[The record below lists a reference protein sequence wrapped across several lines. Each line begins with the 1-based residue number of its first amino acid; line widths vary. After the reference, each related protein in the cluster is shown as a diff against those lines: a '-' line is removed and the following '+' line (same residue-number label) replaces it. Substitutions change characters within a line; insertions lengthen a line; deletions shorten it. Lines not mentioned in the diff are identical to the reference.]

1 MKKPFFIGSLYFLG
15 IVDEIL
21 YIWKRGD
28 SMFNQSM
35 NIKGNSLSHQTGFST
50 LTLTTNK
57 LALETMKKRL
67 DPNDTEASKQLNE
80 KIQVLEKLIA
90 QQEEEENEALAKIT
104 KKVENCEKLT
114 PQELMLLKE
123 KNPKLYQEVMLEE
136 TVQKNF
142 EERLKNCKSREEAQD
157 TYISE
162 LNSSR
167 KIFKN
172 GTPEGEER
180 YKRIIKRLN
189 KSWEKYLQGKLD
201 EKDKP
206 TSQGKS
212 VEDLK
217 VTIQDEA
224 TFLITPQFDK
234 SI

>member
-57 LALETMKKRL
+57 LALETMRKRL
-67 DPNDTEASKQLNE
+67 DPNDAEANKQLNE

-90 QQEEEENEALAKIT
+90 QQEEEEKEALAKIT
-104 KKVENCEKLT
+104 RKVENCEKLS

-136 TVQKNF
+136 SIQRNF
-142 EERLKNCKSREEAQD
+142 EQRLKNCKSKEEAQD
-157 TYISE
+157 VYISE
-162 LNSSR
+162 LNTSR
-167 KIFKN
+167 KIFNN
-172 GTPEGEER
+172 GTAEGKER
-180 YKRIIKRLN
+180 YKRIVKRLN
-189 KSWEKYLQGKLD
+189 ISWEKYLQGKLD
-201 EKDKP
+201 EKDKTTP
-206 TSQGKS
+206 ERK
-212 VEDLK
+212 EIKDLK
-217 VTIQDEA
+217 VTIEDEA
-224 TFLITPQFDK
+224 TFLVAPQFDK